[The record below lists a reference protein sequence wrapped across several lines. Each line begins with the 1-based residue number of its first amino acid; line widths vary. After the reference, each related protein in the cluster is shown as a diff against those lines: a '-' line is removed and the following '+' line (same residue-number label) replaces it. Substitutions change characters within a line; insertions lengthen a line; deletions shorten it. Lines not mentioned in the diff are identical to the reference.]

1 MGTGVGSPDVERR
14 LMDSFKALVRQYPV
28 EKITIKQITDGAG
41 VIRPTFYNH
50 FHDKYEVVER
60 VIRTEIVA
68 PMAPLLE
75 NDMVDA
81 AVTLMFAN
89 VQRERAFY
97 RSVIRMEGQN
107 SCESIIVQCIREAL
121 LRYIDDR
128 LTGPRNHN
136 WFTPQTIAEYYAR
149 CMAYVI
155 VEWVRRDMPLPP
167 NEMAQIYHLINTSS
181 LDDIIRRLKQD
192 SEA

>member
-1 MGTGVGSPDVERR
+1 MDAEQR
-14 LMDSFKALVRQYPV
+14 LMESFKALVKQCPV

-68 PMAPLLE
+68 PMAPLLA

-81 AVTLMFAN
+81 AVTLMFSN
-89 VQRERAFY
+89 VLREREFY

-107 SCESIIVQCIREAL
+107 SCESIIVQCIREVL
-121 LRYIDDR
+121 LQYIGNR
-128 LTGPRNHN
+128 ISGPKNHN
-136 WFTPQTIAEYYAR
+136 WFTPEMIAEYYAR
-149 CMAYVI
+149 CMAFVI
-155 VEWVRRDMPLPP
+155 VEWVRRDMPVPP
-167 NEMAQIYHLINTSS
+167 AEMAQIYHLINTSS
-181 LDDIIRRLKQD
+181 LDDIIRQLKQNPED
-192 SEA
+192 